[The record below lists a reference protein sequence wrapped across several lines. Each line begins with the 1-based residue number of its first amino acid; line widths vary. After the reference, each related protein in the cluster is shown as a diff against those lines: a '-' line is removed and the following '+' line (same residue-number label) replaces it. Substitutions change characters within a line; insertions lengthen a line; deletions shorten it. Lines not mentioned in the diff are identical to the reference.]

1 MVKQKYTDEEL
12 LLDYLRACNKAGK
25 WLNINNQSGDSEKI
39 TNASNYTYYK
49 RFVNIYNVRKLI
61 LDKYS
66 ERITFRTNLELTRW
80 DKFSNEEILRAII
93 TKSLDNGYKLE
104 PSDIKIASKLP
115 HYPYIY
121 YRIGGVEKIHQ
132 EASKLS
138 EDFAKLPTKDRCN
151 ERKTSIA
158 KEYADKCLAFG
169 VIIGVGEGAFKKYN
183 LGSYRNI
190 YRYFNGI
197 ADLRN
202 YCAELSPEF
211 AELLANSPDII
222 KK

>member
-1 MVKQKYTDEEL
+1 MTKNWREKYTDEDL
-12 LLDYLRACNKAGK
+12 LLDYLRACNEAGK
-25 WLNINNQSGDSEKI
+25 WLDISPRNSRKI
-39 TNASNYTYYK
+39 TIASHSLYFR
-49 RFVNIYNVRKLI
+49 RFGSIHRVRSLILKKYQELMTFNPDEWNKLI
-61 LDKYS
+61 
-66 ERITFRTNLELTRW
+66 
-80 DKFSNEEILRAII
+80 NEEILNLII
-93 TKSLDNGYKLE
+93 DKSLNAGYKLE
-104 PSDIKIASKLP
+104 RSDIETASDLSP
-115 HYPYIY
+115 YPYIY
-121 YRIGGVEKIHQ
+121 YHIGGVEKIHQ

-138 EDFAKLPTKDRCN
+138 EDFAKLPTKDRRN

-183 LGSYRNI
+183 LCSYRNI

-197 ADLRN
+197 TALRN
-202 YCAELSPEF
+202 HCAELSPEF